1 MTTCAGQDRRLAG
14 RALFMLAVAA
24 GSAIAS
30 NYAMQPA
37 LPEIAAD
44 FGVEVASL
52 TTVISGAIAGYL
64 IGLVLLVPLVDR
76 LSPRILIPGQ
86 FLALALSLA
95 LAARAASPDALIGC
109 FVLIGATTTVA
120 AQSSAIVGKLADAS
134 RRALSM
140 AAISAGISAGILLSR
155 FIGGLLVQWL
165 GWRGALLVLA
175 ALTAVCG
182 LCVFPLLPAQRPVGH
197 IGYFSTLRALPSLLR
212 QSRELRLR
220 ICAGMLWFFAFNLIW
235 VGLVVRL
242 AAPPY
247 HLNAASIGLYSL
259 AGVTGLAM
267 TRIAGGLA
275 DRFGNCSVMVCG
287 LLCASL
293 AASTLGVVLDHVP
306 ATLVALAIFDAG
318 CFAAQVANQA
328 GVVAIDPLRSGVL
341 NSAYL
346 FFYYGA
352 GAAGTAIAGSLALR
366 GSWQA
371 TVLLAAFAVAAAAV
385 VSACL
390 RTFPRAG

>member
-1 MTTCAGQDRRLAG
+1 
-14 RALFMLAVAA
+14 MLAVAA

-182 LCVFPLLPAQRPVGH
+182 LCVFPLLSAQRPVGH

-259 AGVTGLAM
+259 AGLTGLAM
-267 TRIAGGLA
+267 TRIAGRLA
-275 DRFGNCSVMVCG
+275 DRFGNCRVMVCG

-293 AASTLGVVLDHVP
+293 AAGTLGVVLDHVP
-306 ATLVALAIFDAG
+306 ATLMALAIFDAG
-318 CFAAQVANQA
+318 CFAA
-328 GVVAIDPLRSGVL
+328 
-341 NSAYL
+341 
-346 FFYYGA
+346 
-352 GAAGTAIAGSLALR
+352 
-366 GSWQA
+366 
-371 TVLLAAFAVAAAAV
+371 
-385 VSACL
+385 
-390 RTFPRAG
+390 

>member
-30 NYAMQPA
+30 SYAMQPA

-52 TTVISGAIAGYL
+52 TTVIFGAIAGYL

-76 LSPRILIPGQ
+76 LSPRVLIPGQ

-140 AAISAGISAGILLSR
+140 AAISAGISAG
-155 FIGGLLVQWL
+155 
-165 GWRGALLVLA
+165 
-175 ALTAVCG
+175 
-182 LCVFPLLPAQRPVGH
+182 
-197 IGYFSTLRALPSLLR
+197 
-212 QSRELRLR
+212 
-220 ICAGMLWFFAFNLIW
+220 MLWFFAFNLIW
-235 VGLVVRL
+235 VGLIVRL

-247 HLNAASIGLYSL
+247 HLNAGSIGLYSL
-259 AGVTGLAM
+259 AGLTGLAM

-275 DRFGNCSVMVCG
+275 DRFGNCRVMVCG

-306 ATLVALAIFDAG
+306 ATLMALAIFDAG

-366 GSWQA
+366 GGWQA

-390 RTFPRAG
+390 RAFPRAG